1 MPFVTEE
8 LFHRLCLLA
17 GEARSS
23 ILLASYP
30 TPGSLSTLRSPRAE
44 EAMDIV
50 LKVSGSI
57 RTLRSAYLKGPL
69 EKHAPVT
76 YLVCRNPSVA
86 AVLSTQSETVRALA
100 RSSKS
105 PPPAALHLVPDG

>member
-1 MPFVTEE
+1 MVCGLQTVLHACLHYGLRLLHPFMPFVTEE
-8 LFHRLCLLA
+8 LFHRLCLLT

-23 ILLASYP
+23 IMLASYP

-69 EKHAPVT
+69 EKHAPVI
-76 YLVCRNPSVA
+76 YLVCRSPSTA
-86 AVLSTQSETVRALA
+86 AE
-100 RSSKS
+100 
-105 PPPAALHLVPDG
+105 